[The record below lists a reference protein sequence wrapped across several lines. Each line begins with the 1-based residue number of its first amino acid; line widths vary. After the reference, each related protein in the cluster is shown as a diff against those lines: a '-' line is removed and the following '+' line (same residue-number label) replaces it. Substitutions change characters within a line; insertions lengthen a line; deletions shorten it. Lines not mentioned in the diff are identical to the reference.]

1 MSITLGRPL
10 AASLL
15 LAGIVILAVAGVV
28 VGWAGLA
35 SAVDERDAQGEL
47 LTRSVAAN
55 RRLASS
61 PAAEQTDPFV
71 EADTQ
76 TLAAARIDALIRS
89 VADDNSGAVLSSRSE
104 AKPDEDGIG
113 IGGHI
118 EAQAVIEGQNEALQS
133 ILVKLEGSDP
143 VILVDALTLE
153 PADLASDAAPGD
165 PQAPRLRMTL
175 TLGAYW
181 KAAPH

>member
-15 LAGIVILAVAGVV
+15 LAGIVTLAVVALVV
-28 VGWAGLA
+28 SWAGLA
-35 SAVDERDAQGEL
+35 SAVDERDVQGEL
-47 LTRSVAAN
+47 LARSVAAS
-55 RRLASS
+55 RRMALS
-61 PAAEQTDPFV
+61 PAAEHQTDPFV
-71 EADTQ
+71 EADSQ

-89 VADDNSGAVLSSRSE
+89 VADEKSGSVLSSRSE
-104 AKPDEDGIG
+104 AKPDEDG

-133 ILVKLEGSDP
+133 ILLKLEGSDP
-143 VILVDALTLE
+143 VILVDALSLE
-153 PADLASDAAPGD
+153 PADVSSDATPTD

-181 KAAPH
+181 KASPH

>member
-15 LAGIVILAVAGVV
+15 LTGIVILAVAALVV
-28 VGWAGLA
+28 SWAGLA

-47 LTRSVAAN
+47 MTRSVAAS
-55 RRLASS
+55 RRLALS

-71 EADTQ
+71 EADSQ

-89 VADDNSGAVLSSRSE
+89 VADDKGGAVLSSRSE

-113 IGGHI
+113 GHI
-118 EAQAVIEGQNEALQS
+118 EAQAVVEGQNEALQS

-143 VILVDALTLE
+143 IILVDALTLE
-153 PADLASDAAPGD
+153 PAEVASDAAPGD

-181 KAAPH
+181 KAALH